1 MNTMKRFLCLLLS
14 SIITILSLSS
24 CGKLKD
30 FTEEDRHEAL
40 WCQFNV
46 NGLYV
51 ETVFA
56 DAIDLSGL
64 IFVGHVKKAQ
74 KNVFHYTENGK
85 QKEDITYRYTM
96 QIDDLWAGETVGKTV
111 TVDSGSLLD
120 YNSLFLD
127 HMGCSYIFILY
138 PSRRIEDIRES
149 NNLYESVFCLETVI
163 PIQPSTGK
171 MYPLIMGYY
180 KELDEF
186 DGQPP
191 EKLKEYI
198 QNLQQQVLEKG
209 YKAAQP
215 DAAFDTLSLIFQPYQ
230 TAYETGK
237 PVEFIPYVI
246 QKLIEGPLSAYEEE
260 PYYDALL
267 TRVKKAYN
275 SRKNRWGMTEGK
287 LYSILEEMLPKLAD
301 KARKESK

>member
-1 MNTMKRFLCLLLS
+1 MNTMKRFFCLLLS

-30 FTEEDRHEAL
+30 FTEEDRKEAL
-40 WCQFNV
+40 RSLPAEVC
-46 NGLYV
+46 GV
-51 ETVFA
+51 ESTFA
-56 DAIDLSGL
+56 DNLAIADLV
-64 IFVGHVKKAQ
+64 FVGSIAKSEEVTYS
-74 KNVFHYTENGK
+74 YTSNGK
-85 QKEDITYRYTM
+85 QEVYKEHRYTVRV
-96 QIDDLWAGETVGKTV
+96 DELWAGEIVGKMV
-111 TVDSGSLLD
+111 TIESDAIRFND
-120 YNSLFLD
+120 DIFLD
-127 HMGCSYIFILY
+127 HPDNSFVFILY
-138 PSRRIEDIRES
+138 PDPRTIQTTQGE
-149 NNLYESVFCLETVI
+149 NPYVSVSTIKTII
-163 PIQPSTGK
+163 PIQPSTGNL
-171 MYPLIMGYY
+171 YFLLPFEGT
-180 KELDEF
+180 DEF
-186 DGQPP
+186 DGHPP

-198 QNLQQQVLEKG
+198 QDLQQQVLDAG
-209 YKAAQP
+209 YDAIYSSLKP
-215 DAAFDTLSLIFQPYQ
+215 DRLGLVLQPYQ

-246 QKLIEGPLSAYEEE
+246 RKLIEGPLSAYEEE